1 VAEPRERGKGDIEPP
16 DRLKSRDEMKNI
28 RLLED
33 RVSGVAQ
40 RLRQLTQEKRGLET
54 ELEALRQELN
64 DRPAGGPSEEAW
76 MTERSAVV
84 RSIEETLAE
93 LRAD

>member
-1 VAEPRERGKGDIEPP
+1 
-16 DRLKSRDEMKNI
+16 MKNI
-28 RLLED
+28 RLLEE
-33 RVSGVAQ
+33 RVSRVAQ
-40 RLRQLTQEKRGLET
+40 RLRQLMEEKKGLET

-64 DRPAGGPSEEAW
+64 DRPAGGPSEAAW
-76 MTERSAVV
+76 MTERSEMV